1 MKMVMVVFHHLLLF
15 SCNRWQRMKL
25 NKRKLKQLQEL
36 NVIDIKMT
44 DKVVGGFCP
53 PTVITCSPETINKLE
68 M

>member
-1 MKMVMVVFHHLLLF
+1 
-15 SCNRWQRMKL
+15 MKL
-25 NKRKLKQLQEL
+25 NKRKLKQLQEF

-68 M
+68 I